1 MTRLASLAEDR
12 AVSKDTT
19 NDDEPLPGSTL
30 PWTLHEKPQFG
41 VIRTRPLLHRRRGP
55 FRNGAHDPDSA
66 ARYALAVALEIRV
79 DEITIYEPLRG
90 AIAELQA
97 ETEEA
102 EVEIELEVD

>member
-1 MTRLASLAEDR
+1 
-12 AVSKDTT
+12 
-19 NDDEPLPGSTL
+19 
-30 PWTLHEKPQFG
+30 
-41 VIRTRPLLHRRRGP
+41 
-55 FRNGAHDPDSA
+55 
-66 ARYALAVALEIRV
+66 VALEIRV